1 LALADSFR
9 DGCSWLIY
17 SERKVAFGRLVLAG
31 LVVQLI
37 SRLMWLFFWLAEAD
51 SHESAAPGPNQFK
64 HPS

>member
-1 LALADSFR
+1 LARANVPLVRLLALADSFR

-37 SRLMWLFFWLAEAD
+37 SRLMWLFFLA
-51 SHESAAPGPNQFK
+51 G
-64 HPS
+64 